1 MAGGVITAEVLL
13 TGASGFVG
21 RRLAPALAAEGVA
34 VRCVSRD
41 AERAARRWPEQVWVS
56 ADLARA
62 DDLARALDGCRQ
74 AYYLVHSMAEPG
86 VDFGAREV
94 RLARAFATAAADAGL
109 ERIVYLGG
117 VAPQGPPS
125 EHLRSRLEVGEALR
139 AGRVPTLELRA
150 AMIVGSGSIS
160 WLIVRDLAARLPAMV
175 LPRWLRSRSQPV
187 AVDDVV
193 VALTRARHVPLP
205 ASASYDLPGP
215 DLLTGRAI
223 LVQTARALGRRPPVM
238 VELPVLTPGL
248 SSHWIRLVTRAD
260 WSVARQLVLGLTHD
274 LVARDD
280 HFWTLIQHPR
290 RLTFDVATYRALEA
304 DKRDGHMASPA
315 RALEAGLARLTRPRR
330 R

>member
-1 MAGGVITAEVLL
+1 VLL

-21 RRLAPALAAEGVA
+21 RRLAPALAAAGVV

-41 AERAARRWPEQVWVS
+41 AERAARRWPEQTWVS
-56 ADLARA
+56 ADLAHP

-94 RLARAFATAAADAGL
+94 RLARAFAAAAAAAGL
-109 ERIVYLGG
+109 ERIIYLGG

-125 EHLRSRLEVGEALR
+125 DHLRSRLEVGAALR
-139 AGRVPTLELRA
+139 AGPVPTLELRA

-187 AVDDVV
+187 AVDDVII
-193 VALTRARHVPLP
+193 ALTRARQVPLP
-205 ASASYDLPGP
+205 ISASYDLPGP

-223 LVQTARALGRRPPVM
+223 LARTARALGRRPPIM
-238 VELPVLTPGL
+238 VELPVLTPAL

-260 WSVARQLVLGLTHD
+260 WSVARELVLGLTHD

-280 HFWTLIQHPR
+280 RFWALIQHPD
-290 RLTFDVATYRALEA
+290 RLSFAMAARRALEA
-304 DKRDGHMASPA
+304 DERASHMATPA
-315 RALEAGLARLTRPRR
+315 RALEAAVARLTRPRR